1 MAMARLARGVRAP
14 RLDATRLAEPLG
26 SWLRAGLATILH
38 WQELAGQRR
47 ALLSMDER
55 LLKDIGL
62 TRTEAR
68 HVAARIPG
76 DEMRR
81 RLGRAA
87 D

>member
-1 MAMARLARGVRAP
+1 MARLARGVRAP
-14 RLDATRLAEPLG
+14 RLDATRELLG